1 MLKDR
6 RNLMEQEIAK
16 LTTAC
21 GQMYM
26 SAMRNPPS
34 ESDLVVYTS
43 SVEKLSRMKTEL
55 SIVINMI
62 NAGHE

>member
-26 SAMRNPPS
+26 SAMRNPPT
-34 ESDLVVYTS
+34 EAELVAYTN

-55 SIVINMI
+55 SIVIDMI